1 VELAGGEF
9 VKVDFSEAVVDGN
22 LVTGPAWTAH
32 PKWLARFVEVL
43 EAQSAAL
50 VR

>member
-1 VELAGGEF
+1 

-32 PKWLARFVEVL
+32 PAWLARFLDVL
-43 EAQSAAL
+43 EAHLATKAA
-50 VR
+50 